1 MADAIVH
8 WLIAQRTVVDDQD
21 VPLFPG
27 VFAIFGHGNVTCLGH
42 ALQQAGD
49 ALPTWRGQNEGGM
62 ALAAIG
68 YAKAARRRQVMV
80 ATSSIGPGALNMVTA
95 AGAAMANRLP
105 LLLLVGDTHTSRV
118 PDPVLQQVEHP
129 GAPSV
134 TANDAFRAVSRYWDR
149 ITRPEQLVQS
159 LPQALRVLVDPA
171 ECGPAVLAL
180 PQDTQA
186 EAWDFPREFF
196 HRTVHVP
203 ARPRPDLGELDRAA
217 SALRSAQRPLLV
229 AGGGVHYSMAEAE
242 LSRFAARHRVPV
254 VETVAGKASLIAS
267 DPAWAGPIGVMGW
280 DGANRLAA
288 EADTVLAVGTRLG
301 DFATGSWTV
310 FGADNV
316 RFVCLNA
323 ARFDAVK
330 HGAFP
335 LVADARVGLEELSA
349 RLGDWRAPD
358 AWAEQAGVLAENAK
372 TMVAKMTAPGPG
384 VPTYA
389 QVVGAVNRAATSEDY
404 VLTSSGGL
412 PGELNVNWLAKAPG
426 SFDCEYGFSCM
437 GYEISGAWGAAMAR
451 TAMTGTGMT
460 GTGMTGTG
468 MTGTAMTGTGAG
480 QTAGEVFALVGDGSY
495 LMLNSDLYSS
505 VLSGHKMIVVVC
517 DNGGFA
523 VIERLQLAQGGVPFN
538 NMIATSR
545 VVAAVTVDFAAHAAS
560 LGCTS
565 QTVTDLDGLDR
576 ALAQARQAKGTVVI
590 VLRTDPS
597 AWSEGG
603 AFWEVGVPEVSSR
616 PEVLQA
622 RQRME
627 SGKAQQRVGL

>member
-1 MADAIVH
+1 VQ
-8 WLIAQRTVVDDQD
+8 WLIAQRTVIDGEE
-21 VPLFPG
+21 VPFFPG

-68 YAKAARRRQVMV
+68 FAKATRRRQVMV

-95 AGAAMANRLP
+95 AGVAMANRLP
-105 LLLLVGDTHTSRV
+105 LLLLVGDTHTSRA
-118 PDPVLQQVEHP
+118 PDPVLQQIEHP

-134 TANDAFRAVSRYWDR
+134 TANDAFRAVVRYWDR
-149 ITRPEQLVQS
+149 ITRPEQVVQS
-159 LPQALRVLVDPA
+159 LPQALRVFIDPA

-186 EAWDFPREFF
+186 EAWDYPREFF
-196 HRTVHVP
+196 RRAVHVP
-203 ARPRPDLGELDRAA
+203 LRPRPDVGELERAA
-217 SALRSAQRPLLV
+217 SALRSAQRPLVV

-242 LSRFAARHRVPV
+242 LSRFAARHGVPV
-254 VETVAGKASLIAS
+254 VETVAGKASLVAT

-280 DGANRLAA
+280 DSANHLAA
-288 EADTVLAVGTRLG
+288 EADAVLAVGARLG

-310 FGADNV
+310 FGADHV
-316 RFVCLNA
+316 RFVSLNA

-330 HGAFP
+330 HGAIS
-335 LVADARVGLEELSA
+335 LVADALVGLEELSA
-349 RLGDWRAPD
+349 NLGPWHAPD
-358 AWAEQAGVLAENAK
+358 AWADQARALSKEAKVLVEKA
-372 TMVAKMTAPGPG
+372 TAPGAG
-384 VPTYA
+384 LPTYA
-389 QVVGAVNRAATSEDY
+389 QVVGAVNRAATSDDY

-451 TAMTGTGMT
+451 SR
-460 GTGMTGTG
+460 
-468 MTGTAMTGTGAG
+468 
-480 QTAGEVFALVGDGSY
+480 GEVFSLVGDGSY

-523 VIERLQLAQGGVPFN
+523 VIERLQLAQGGVSFN

-545 VVAAVTVDFAAHAAS
+545 VVAPVAVDFASHAAS
-560 LGCTS
+560 LGCTAE
-565 QTVTDLDGLDR
+565 TVATIDELEQ
-576 ALAQARQAKGTVVI
+576 ALARARQARATVVI
-590 VLRTDPS
+590 VLRTDPY

-603 AFWEVGVPEVSSR
+603 AFWEVGVPEVSKR

-627 SGKAQQRVGL
+627 AGKAQQRVGL